1 MSASVETIAN
11 TTKKQK
17 LNNGSPLSTMS
28 VPNPTPTPAPVSAS
42 PAPATPAPAT
52 PIPTNGVQP
61 QAPTQWAQIPIDPAL
76 QNAQPYP
83 QYAWPPQPTG
93 APAVASPAP
102 TTATATVAPTPQP
115 IRAKPSTPAP
125 AASSPAPTTAP
136 ATSTTPAPAPGTTPA
151 TPYAASPYYPP
162 GYRYPYPYQ
171 GQPQYTYTYANGQY
185 YAVPQQVAQPAATT
199 TAQTT
204 TTTPATGTAATAPAR
219 VMMPTAASSATT
231 NSTAQAVAGVGQP
244 LQQQPTSQL
253 NDALA
258 GIVDLRA
265 EEDALA
271 RGHQDVGNT
280 YYHRE
285 GDRSKRVGPALESS
299 KLWMSERLK
308 AILSAQGLTNL
319 PEEALNYAMLAWK
332 ARLQMLWDKALAAAE
347 HRYSSQ
353 YSRPPSFWNP
363 PPADGSTPNPSVP
376 PTPMWSTVIKR
387 DVAKQISAIERAEKE
402 EETRARRERRTAV
415 AQAEADDAVEDDD
428 PDGRKAKKMRALGPG
443 VTARLMP
450 EDVKKKMSD
459 NTANRAAGL
468 GTGKYAWMTAGAAG
482 GAAGTPAPPKPKPA
496 PTPAPATTAT
506 TTGTATATTTPA
518 ATATAT
524 ATATTA
530 ATAPKAGGWGRA
542 YAAVSKTAAGTES
555 KEEGVTVTLRDALFV
570 ASRERGFGGG
580 RGSAL
585 ASAGKWE

>member
-1 MSASVETIAN
+1 MSASVETITN
-11 TTKKQK
+11 TIKKQK

-28 VPNPTPTPAPVSAS
+28 VPNPTPTPAPASAS
-42 PAPATPAPAT
+42 PAPATPAPTA
-52 PIPTNGVQP
+52 TNGVQP
-61 QAPTQWAQIPIDPAL
+61 QTPTQWAQIPIDPAL

-83 QYAWPPQPTG
+83 QYSWPPQPTG
-93 APAVASPAP
+93 APAVSSPAP
-102 TTATATVAPTPQP
+102 TTIAPTTAAPQP

-125 AASSPAPTTAP
+125 AASSPAPTTTP
-136 ATSTTPAPAPGTTPA
+136 ATTTTPAPAGTTPA
-151 TPYAASPYYPP
+151 TPYPAAPYYPP

-171 GQPQYTYTYANGQY
+171 GQPQYAYNYANGQY
-185 YAVPQQVAQPAATT
+185 YAVQPQVPQPAATT

-204 TTTPATGTAATAPAR
+204 TTPATGTAPATPAR

-244 LQQQPTSQL
+244 MQQQPTSQL

-271 RGHQDVGNT
+271 RGHQDVGNS

-363 PPADGSTPNPSVP
+363 PPADGTTPNPAIP
-376 PTPMWSTVIKR
+376 PTPMWSTVVKR
-387 DVAKQISAIERAEKE
+387 DVSKQLSAIERAEKE

-428 PDGRKAKKMRALGPG
+428 ADGRKAKKMRALGPG
-443 VTARLMP
+443 VTARMMP

-482 GAAGTPAPPKPKPA
+482 GAAAAPAPPKPKPA
-496 PTPAPATTAT
+496 PTPTPAPAAGAT
-506 TTGTATATTTPA
+506 TTAAAAPA
-518 ATATAT
+518 AATG
-524 ATATTA
+524 A
-530 ATAPKAGGWGRA
+530 ATPKTGGWGRA
-542 YAAVSKTAAGTES
+542 YAAVTKTTAGIET
-555 KEEGVTVTLRDALFV
+555 KDEGVTVTLRDALFV

-580 RGSAL
+580 RGSGL

>member
-1 MSASVETIAN
+1 MSASVETIN

-28 VPNPTPTPAPVSAS
+28 VPNPTPTPVPAAAS

-52 PIPTNGVQP
+52 PIPTNGVQT
-61 QAPTQWAQIPIDPAL
+61 QAQAQWAQIPIDPAL

-83 QYAWPPQPTG
+83 QYTWPPQPTG
-93 APAVASPAP
+93 APAVGSPAP
-102 TTATATVAPTPQP
+102 TATTATTAAPTPQP
-115 IRAKPSTPAP
+115 IRAKTSTPAP
-125 AASSPAPTTAP
+125 AASSPAPTAP
-136 ATSTTPAPAPGTTPA
+136 PTTTTPAPAPGTAPA

-185 YAVPQQVAQPAATT
+185 YAVPQQVPQPTAAATTTQTTATTPAATT
-199 TAQTT
+199 VATT
-204 TTTPATGTAATAPAR
+204 SATAR
-219 VMMPTAASSATT
+219 VVMPTAASSATT

-244 LQQQPTSQL
+244 MQQQPTSQL

-265 EEDALA
+265 EEDALS
-271 RGHQDVGNT
+271 RGHQDVGNA

-299 KLWMSERLK
+299 KLWMSEKLK

-332 ARLQMLWDKALAAAE
+332 ARLQMLWDRTLTAAE

-353 YSRPPSFWNP
+353 HSRPPSFWNP
-363 PPADGSTPNPSVP
+363 PPADGSAPNTNVP

-387 DVAKQISAIERAEKE
+387 DVSKQLSAIERAEKE
-402 EETRARRERRTAV
+402 EETRARRERRTAA
-415 AQAEADDAVEDDD
+415 AQAEVDDAVEDDD
-428 PDGRKAKKMRALGPG
+428 ADGRKAKKMRALGPG

-482 GAAGTPAPPKPKPA
+482 GAGAAPAPPKPKP
-496 PTPAPATTAT
+496 TPAPVPAPAPSAGTTGATATPAPTTAT
-506 TTGTATATTTPA
+506 TPT
-518 ATATAT
+518 
-524 ATATTA
+524 
-530 ATAPKAGGWGRA
+530 PKAGGWGRA
-542 YAAVSKTAAGTES
+542 YAAVSKTTTGPDG
-555 KEEGVTVTLRDALFV
+555 KDDGVTVTLRDALFV
-570 ASRERGFGGG
+570 ASRERGYGGG

-585 ASAGKWE
+585 ATAGKWE

>member
-1 MSASVETIAN
+1 MSASVQTITN
-11 TTKKQK
+11 TIKKQK
-17 LNNGSPLSTMS
+17 LNDGSPLSTMS
-28 VPNPTPTPAPVSAS
+28 VPNPTPTPAPASAS

-52 PIPTNGVQP
+52 QIPTNGVQP
-61 QAPTQWAQIPIDPAL
+61 QAPAQWAQIPIDPAL

-83 QYAWPPQPTG
+83 QYWPPQPTG
-93 APAVASPAP
+93 APGAAGSPAP
-102 TTATATVAPTPQP
+102 TSTTATTAAQTPQP

-136 ATSTTPAPAPGTTPA
+136 ATTTTPAPAPGTTPA
-151 TPYAASPYYPP
+151 TPYAAAPYYPP

-171 GQPQYTYTYANGQY
+171 GQPQYAYTYANGQY
-185 YAVPQQVAQPAATT
+185 YAVPQQVQPTATTPAQATT
-199 TAQTT
+199 TTAPAAGTT
-204 TTTPATGTAATAPAR
+204 PTTPAR
-219 VMMPTAASSATT
+219 VVMPTAATSATA
-231 NSTAQAVAGVGQP
+231 NSTAQAVAGVGLP
-244 LQQQPTSQL
+244 MQQQPTSQL

-271 RGHQDVGNT
+271 RGHQDVGNA

-299 KLWMSERLK
+299 KIWMSEKLK
-308 AILSAQGLTNL
+308 TILSAQGLTNL

-332 ARLQMLWDKALAAAE
+332 ARLQMLWDRALAAAE

-363 PPADGSTPNPSVP
+363 PAADGSTPNPSIP
-376 PTPMWSTVIKR
+376 PTPMWSTVVKR
-387 DVAKQISAIERAEKE
+387 DVSKQLSAIERAEKE
-402 EETRARRERRTAV
+402 EETRARRERRTAA

-428 PDGRKAKKMRALGPG
+428 ADGRKAKKMRALGPG
-443 VTARLMP
+443 VTARMMP

-482 GAAGTPAPPKPKPA
+482 GGAASPAPPKPKPTPA
-496 PTPAPATTAT
+496 PTPAPTAGAT
-506 TTGTATATTTPA
+506 GATTTPA
-518 ATATAT
+518 PATG
-524 ATATTA
+524 A
-530 ATAPKAGGWGRA
+530 AASAPKAGGWGRA
-542 YAAVSKTAAGTES
+542 YAAVSKTTSGIET
-555 KEEGVTVTLRDALFV
+555 KDEGVTVTLRDALFV

>member
-1 MSASVETIAN
+1 MSASVETITN

-28 VPNPTPTPAPVSAS
+28 VQNPTPTPVPAAAS

-61 QAPTQWAQIPIDPAL
+61 QAPAQWAQIPIDPAL

-83 QYAWPPQPTG
+83 QYTWPPQPTG
-93 APAVASPAP
+93 APTVGSPAP
-102 TTATATVAPTPQP
+102 NATTITTTAATQQP
-115 IRAKPSTPAP
+115 IRAKTSTPAP

-136 ATSTTPAPAPGTTPA
+136 GATTTPAPAPGTTTA

-185 YAVPQQVAQPAATT
+185 YAVPQQVPQPTAAT

-204 TTTPATGTAATAPAR
+204 AAATPTATAATTPAAATAAR

-244 LQQQPTSQL
+244 MQQQPTSQL

-265 EEDALA
+265 EEDALS
-271 RGHQDVGNT
+271 RGHQDVGSA

-285 GDRSKRVGPALESS
+285 GDRSKRVGPALESTS
-299 KLWMSERLK
+299 VLIS
-308 AILSAQGLTNL
+308 ILS
-319 PEEALNYAMLAWK
+319 PALL
-332 ARLQMLWDKALAAAE
+332 LE
-347 HRYSSQ
+347 
-353 YSRPPSFWNP
+353 PS
-363 PPADGSTPNPSVP
+363 PADGSAPNANVP
-376 PTPMWSTVIKR
+376 PTPMWSTVVKR
-387 DVAKQISAIERAEKE
+387 DVSKQLSAIERAEKE
-402 EETRARRERRTAV
+402 EETRARRERRTAA

-428 PDGRKAKKMRALGPG
+428 ADGRKAKKIRALGPG
-443 VTARLMP
+443 VTARMMP

-468 GTGKYAWMTAGAAG
+468 GTGKYAWMTAGATG
-482 GAAGTPAPPKPKPA
+482 GAAAAPTPPKPKPTPA
-496 PTPAPATTAT
+496 PTPAPTANAT
-506 TTGTATATTTPA
+506 GATTTPA
-518 ATATAT
+518 PT
-524 ATATTA
+524 TATTP
-530 ATAPKAGGWGRA
+530 APKAGGWGRA
-542 YAAVSKTAAGTES
+542 YAAVSKTTTGTDS
-555 KEEGVTVTLRDALFV
+555 KDDGVTVTLRDALFV
-570 ASRERGFGGG
+570 ASRERGYGGG

-585 ASAGKWE
+585 ATAGKWE

>member
-1 MSASVETIAN
+1 MSASVETITN
-11 TTKKQK
+11 TAKKQK

-28 VPNPTPTPAPVSAS
+28 VQNPTPTPVPASAS

-52 PIPTNGVQP
+52 PIATNGVQP
-61 QAPTQWAQIPIDPAL
+61 QASTQWAQIPIDPAL

-102 TTATATVAPTPQP
+102 TTTATTAAPTPQP

-125 AASSPAPTTAP
+125 AASSPTPTTAPTTA
-136 ATSTTPAPAPGTTPA
+136 ATPAPGTTPA

-171 GQPQYTYTYANGQY
+171 GQPQYAYTYANGQY
-185 YAVPQQVAQPAATT
+185 YAVPQQVPQPAATT

-204 TTTPATGTAATAPAR
+204 TTATTPATTTTPATPATAR
-219 VMMPTAASSATT
+219 VVMPTAASSATT
-231 NSTAQAVAGVGQP
+231 NSTAQAVAGMGQP
-244 LQQQPTSQL
+244 MQQQPTSQL

-265 EEDALA
+265 EEDALS
-271 RGHQDVGNT
+271 RGHQDVGNA
-280 YYHRE
+280 YYHRD
-285 GDRSKRVGPALESS
+285 GDRTKRVGPGLELS
-299 KLWMSERLK
+299 KLWMSEKLK
-308 AILSAQGLTNL
+308 NILSAQGLTNL
-319 PEEALNYAMLAWK
+319 PEDALNYAMLAWK
-332 ARLQMLWDKALAAAE
+332 ARLQMLWDRALASAE

-363 PPADGSTPNPSVP
+363 PPTDGSTPNTAIP
-376 PTPMWSTVIKR
+376 PTPMWSTVVKR
-387 DVAKQISAIERAEKE
+387 DVSKQLSAIERAEKE
-402 EETRARRERRTAV
+402 EETRARRERRTAA

-428 PDGRKAKKMRALGPG
+428 ADGRKAKKMRALGPG
-443 VTARLMP
+443 VTARMMP

-482 GAAGTPAPPKPKPA
+482 GAAAAPAPPKPKPA
-496 PTPAPATTAT
+496 PAPTPAP
-506 TTGTATATTTPA
+506 
-518 ATATAT
+518 TATAT
-524 ATATTA
+524 ATPTPAPA
-530 ATAPKAGGWGRA
+530 ATATNPAPKTGGWGRA
-542 YAAVSKTAAGTES
+542 YAAVTKTTAGTET
-555 KEEGVTVTLRDALFV
+555 KEEGITVTLRDALFV

-585 ASAGKWE
+585 ATAGKWE

>member
-1 MSASVETIAN
+1 MSASVETITN

-28 VPNPTPTPAPVSAS
+28 VQNPTPTPVPAAAS

-61 QAPTQWAQIPIDPAL
+61 QAPAQWAQIPIDPAL

-93 APAVASPAP
+93 APTVGSPAP
-102 TTATATVAPTPQP
+102 NATTITTTAATPQP
-115 IRAKPSTPAP
+115 IRAKTSTPAP

-136 ATSTTPAPAPGTTPA
+136 GATTTPAPAPAPGTTTA

-185 YAVPQQVAQPAATT
+185 YAVPQQVPQPTAAT

-204 TTTPATGTAATAPAR
+204 AAATPTATAATTPAAATAAR

-244 LQQQPTSQL
+244 MQQQPTSQL

-265 EEDALA
+265 EEDALS
-271 RGHQDVGNT
+271 RGHQDVGSA

-299 KLWMSERLK
+299 KLWMSEKLK

-363 PPADGSTPNPSVP
+363 PPADGSAPNANVP
-376 PTPMWSTVIKR
+376 PTPMWSTVVKR
-387 DVAKQISAIERAEKE
+387 DVSKQLSAIERAEKE
-402 EETRARRERRTAV
+402 EETRARRERRTAA

-428 PDGRKAKKMRALGPG
+428 ADGRKAKKIRALGPG
-443 VTARLMP
+443 VTARMMP

-468 GTGKYAWMTAGAAG
+468 GTGKYAWMTAGATG
-482 GAAGTPAPPKPKPA
+482 GAAAAPTPPKPKPTPA
-496 PTPAPATTAT
+496 PTPAPTANAT
-506 TTGTATATTTPA
+506 GATTTPA
-518 ATATAT
+518 PT
-524 ATATTA
+524 TATTP
-530 ATAPKAGGWGRA
+530 APKAGGWGRA
-542 YAAVSKTAAGTES
+542 YAAVSKTTTGTDS
-555 KEEGVTVTLRDALFV
+555 KDDSVTVTLRDALFV
-570 ASRERGFGGG
+570 ASRERGYGGG

-585 ASAGKWE
+585 ATAGKWE

>member
-1 MSASVETIAN
+1 MSASVEAITN
-11 TTKKQK
+11 TAKKQK
-17 LNNGSPLSTMS
+17 LNN
-28 VPNPTPTPAPVSAS
+28 V
-42 PAPATPAPAT
+42 
-52 PIPTNGVQP
+52 PIPTNGAQP

-93 APAVASPAP
+93 TPGSVASPAP
-102 TTATATVAPTPQP
+102 ATTTTTTAATPQP

-125 AASSPAPTTAP
+125 ATSSPAPTTAP
-136 ATSTTPAPAPGTTPA
+136 PTTTTPAPAAGTTPA
-151 TPYAASPYYPP
+151 TAYPAAPYYPP

-185 YAVPQQVAQPAATT
+185 YAVPQQVPQPAATT

-204 TTTPATGTAATAPAR
+204 TATAPATGTTPATPAR
-219 VMMPTAASSATT
+219 VVMPTAASSATT

-244 LQQQPTSQL
+244 MQQQPTSQL

-271 RGHQDVGNT
+271 RGHQDVGSA

-299 KLWMSERLK
+299 KLWMSEKLK

-332 ARLQMLWDKALAAAE
+332 ARLQMLWDKAVAAAE

-363 PPADGSTPNPSVP
+363 PPADGTTPNPAIP
-376 PTPMWSTVIKR
+376 PTPMWSTVVKR
-387 DVAKQISAIERAEKE
+387 DVAKQLSAIERAEKE
-402 EETRARRERRTAV
+402 EETRARRERRTAA

-428 PDGRKAKKMRALGPG
+428 ADGRKAKKMRALGPG
-443 VTARLMP
+443 VTARMMP

-468 GTGKYAWMTAGAAG
+468 GTGKYAWMTAGATG
-482 GAAGTPAPPKPKPA
+482 GAPATPAPPKPKPA
-496 PTPAPATTAT
+496 PAPTPAPTTNATSTTTTPAPAAT
-506 TTGTATATTTPA
+506 VPATP
-518 ATATAT
+518 
-524 ATATTA
+524 
-530 ATAPKAGGWGRA
+530 APKAGGWGRA
-542 YAAVSKTAAGTES
+542 YAAVSKPAAGAET
-555 KEEGVTVTLRDALFV
+555 KEDGITVTLRDALFV

-585 ASAGKWE
+585 ATAGKWE

>member
-1 MSASVETIAN
+1 MSASVETITN
-11 TTKKQK
+11 TIKRQK

-28 VPNPTPTPAPVSAS
+28 VPNPTPTPAPASAS

-76 QNAQPYP
+76 QNAQAYP

-93 APAVASPAP
+93 SPAVGSPAP
-102 TTATATVAPTPQP
+102 TTAATTAAPTPQP

-125 AASSPAPTTAP
+125 AASSPAPTAP
-136 ATSTTPAPAPGTTPA
+136 GTTTTPAPAPGTTPA

-171 GQPQYTYTYANGQY
+171 GQPQYAYTYANGQY
-185 YAVPQQVAQPAATT
+185 YAVPQQVPQPAATT
-199 TAQTT
+199 AQTT
-204 TTTPATGTAATAPAR
+204 ATTTPATGTTPATPAR
-219 VMMPTAASSATT
+219 VVMPTAASSATT
-231 NSTAQAVAGVGQP
+231 NSTAQAVAGVGLP
-244 LQQQPTSQL
+244 MQQQPTSQL

-271 RGHQDVGNT
+271 RGHQDVGNA

-332 ARLQMLWDKALAAAE
+332 ARLQMLWDKALAASE

-363 PPADGSTPNPSVP
+363 PPADGSTPNPAVP
-376 PTPMWSTVIKR
+376 PTPMWSTVVKR
-387 DVAKQISAIERAEKE
+387 DVAKQLSAIERAEKE
-402 EETRARRERRTAV
+402 EETRARRERRTAA

-428 PDGRKAKKMRALGPG
+428 ADGRKAKKMRALGPG

-468 GTGKYAWMTAGAAG
+468 GTGKYAWMTAGG
-482 GAAGTPAPPKPKPA
+482 GAAGAPAPPKPKPA
-496 PTPAPATTAT
+496 PAPTPAPTASATGATTTAT
-506 TTGTATATTTPA
+506 TTPPGAAAA
-518 ATATAT
+518 ATATA
-524 ATATTA
+524 AGGA
-530 ATAPKAGGWGRA
+530 KAGGWGRA
-542 YAAVSKTAAGTES
+542 YAAVSKTTAGVET
-555 KEEGVTVTLRDALFV
+555 KEEGITVTLRDALFV

-580 RGSAL
+580 RGSGL